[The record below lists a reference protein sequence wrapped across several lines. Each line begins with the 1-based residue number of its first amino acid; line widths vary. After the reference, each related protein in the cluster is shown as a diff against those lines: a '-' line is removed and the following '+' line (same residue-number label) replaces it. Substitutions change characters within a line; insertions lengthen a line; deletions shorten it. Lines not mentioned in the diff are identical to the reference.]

1 MRESQDYS
9 EDRLVV
15 IAAAVIGTTMAVIF
29 LVLATFVLAWRG
41 AKWLTLQPFGRYQPI
56 PPM

>member
-1 MRESQDYS
+1 MRETEDHS
-9 EDRLVV
+9 EDRFMV

-41 AKWLTLQPFGRYQPI
+41 VKWVTLQPFDRYQPA

>member
-1 MRESQDYS
+1 MRETEDHS
-9 EDRLVV
+9 EDRFMV

-41 AKWLTLQPFGRYQPI
+41 VKWVTLQPFGRYQPA